1 MLCSTACPSQRAGSA
16 AVCGIAGF
24 PAEKGAFMK
33 TWFITGGSTGLGRCI
48 AEAALARGDQVAVAA
63 IDPENMQ
70 DYLPRFDN
78 RVLVQYLDVTSEDMV
93 KETFAEAVR
102 KFGRVDICV
111 NNAGFMHL
119 GAVEELTQAEVRK
132 LMDTNFMG
140 NFFVAKQAAK
150 HMREQGGGVIVQM
163 ASLAAVDVLAG
174 NGLYG
179 ASKWAVEGLSEALYH
194 EMKPFGVKVII
205 VEPGTIKTGIA
216 RRSRH
221 SEPLPAY
228 HALLADVRK
237 RWVDCDDSG
246 DTGDPVKC
254 AKILL
259 KLVDLENPPVRIP
272 LTTFAYEISQ
282 EVCRNR
288 LVQAE
293 HWLPYSRMADIAYD
307 GPI

>member
-1 MLCSTACPSQRAGSA
+1 
-16 AVCGIAGF
+16 
-24 PAEKGAFMK
+24 MK

-48 AEAALARGDQVAVAA
+48 AEEALARGDQVAVAA

-70 DYLPRFDN
+70 DYLPRYDKN
-78 RVLVQYLDVTSEDMV
+78 VLVQYLDVTSEELV
-93 KETFAEAVR
+93 TEAFAEAVR
-102 KFGRVDICV
+102 KFGRIDICV

-119 GAVEELTQAEVRK
+119 GAVEELTQVEVRK

-150 HMREQGGGVIVQM
+150 HMRENRSGVIVQM

-194 EMKPFGVKVII
+194 EMKPFGVKVIL
-205 VEPGTIKTGIA
+205 VEPGTIKTGIE

-221 SEPLPAY
+221 SKPLPAY
-228 HALLADVRK
+228 QELLAEVRR

-254 AKILL
+254 AKVLL
-259 KLVDLENPPVRIP
+259 KLVELDDPPVRIP
-272 LTTFAYEISQ
+272 LTTFAYEVSQ
-282 EVCRNR
+282 EVCRDR

-293 HWLPYSRMADIAYD
+293 RWLPYSRMADIAYD